1 MKKDRLYGIDVARI
15 FAMFLVLLFHAQ
27 GVLSGFGGSGFTGK
41 VLNAA
46 SIACVDLFAL
56 ISGYVGVTSRFRWS
70 RIASLWIQTVFTGFV
85 VVAVG
90 TAAGIFAPSMKDWG
104 KVFMPISSHAY
115 WYLTEYFLM
124 FLFTPFLNAGFSM
137 LSKRQI
143 IVLAAVMFVGIVA
156 VPSMNPCGSDTY
168 LLGNGLSAMWL
179 IICYFFGG
187 AIRTVDNGFGGVGF
201 WSGISVAMVAASFYK
216 GGGYSHPLIIATAAC
231 YLVACSRID
240 IGSKRLQ
247 RAIVYFSSCAFGVYL
262 WHGQPMLHDAMKGC
276 FSFVWSHPP
285 YVVIPEMIAISVA
298 MYLVISFL
306 EFLRMKLFALCRVG
320 EALKRIFAE
329 R

>member
-1 MKKDRLYGIDVARI
+1 MNKERMYGIDVARI
-15 FAMFLVLLFHAQ
+15 FAMFLVLLFHMQ

-56 ISGYVGVTSRFRWS
+56 ISGYVGVASRFRWS

-90 TAAGIFAPSMKDWG
+90 MAVGIFSPSMKDWG

-143 IVLAAVMFVGIVA
+143 IVLSTVMFVGIVA
-156 VPSMNPCGSDTY
+156 VPSLNPCGSDTY
-168 LLGNGLSAMWL
+168 LLGNGLSTMWL

-201 WSGISVAMVAASFYK
+201 WSGISAAMVAASFYK
-216 GGGYSHPLIIATAAC
+216 GGGYSHPLIVATAAC
-231 YLVACSRID
+231 YLLAC
-240 IGSKRLQ
+240 L
-247 RAIVYFSSCAFGVYL
+247 FF
-262 WHGQPMLHDAMKGC
+262 
-276 FSFVWSHPP
+276 
-285 YVVIPEMIAISVA
+285 
-298 MYLVISFL
+298 
-306 EFLRMKLFALCRVG
+306 FLRVRRVSM
-320 EALKRIFAE
+320 ACPADVA
-329 R
+329 